1 MTVDEYK
8 YNVAIKGT
16 KNGICHDEIIA
27 FDMELDDAVI
37 LVRAYFDTYYAEPEM
52 SLSIERVQREE

>member
-1 MTVDEYK
+1 MDEYK

-16 KNGICHDEIIA
+16 RSGICHDEIIA
-27 FDMELDDAVI
+27 FNMELDDAVI
-37 LVRAYFDTYYAEPEM
+37 LVKAYFDTYYAEPEM

>member
-16 KNGICHDEIIA
+16 KNGMYHDEIIA
-27 FDMELDDAVI
+27 FNMELDDAVI
-37 LVRAYFDTYYAEPEM
+37 LVKAYFDTYYAEPEM
-52 SLSIERVQREE
+52 SISIERVQREG